1 LAWSGLTYL
10 DLRVHGWTAGT
21 VLVDGWICDDK
32 VIDDGVERGRFLL
45 LQCSKFSVFFPL
57 RGGGARGV
65 GCCGRGAV
73 VDR

>member
-1 LAWSGLTYL
+1 VAWSGLTYL

-45 LQCSKFSVFFPL
+45 LRVASFPFSFL
-57 RGGGARGV
+57 
-65 GCCGRGAV
+65 
-73 VDR
+73 